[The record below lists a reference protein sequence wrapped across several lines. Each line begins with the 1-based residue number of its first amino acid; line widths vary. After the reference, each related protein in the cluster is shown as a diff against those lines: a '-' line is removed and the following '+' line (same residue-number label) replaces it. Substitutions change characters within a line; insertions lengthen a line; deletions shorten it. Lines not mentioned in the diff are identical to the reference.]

1 MVQRFLQRAAGLDQT
16 AFWHFLAIFGVL
28 ATVHVLRTLVDSY
41 AGQAFDIHWRVW
53 LNERLTHDWLDGRA
67 YYRGHFLDQ
76 PVDNPDQRIEQ
87 DIGLFVAGTR
97 TLAIGALSAVVSLVE
112 FTAILWGLSGALA
125 VAGVEIPRAM
135 VFMVYVYVVI
145 ATVFAFRIGRPLI
158 RLSFLSERLTANFR
172 YALVRLR
179 ENAETWRSTRAR
191 AWSAPRCASA
201 SWPTWPICGRAS
213 TGA

>member
-1 MVQRFLQRAAGLDQT
+1 
-16 AFWHFLAIFGVL
+16 
-28 ATVHVLRTLVDSY
+28 
-41 AGQAFDIHWRVW
+41 
-53 LNERLTHDWLDGRA
+53 
-67 YYRGHFLDQ
+67 
-76 PVDNPDQRIEQ
+76 
-87 DIGLFVAGTR
+87 
-97 TLAIGALSAVVSLVE
+97 
-112 FTAILWGLSGALA
+112 
-125 VAGVEIPRAM
+125 
-135 VFMVYVYVVI
+135 MVYVYVVI

-179 ENAETWRSTRAR
+179 ENAENVAFYRAR